1 MNVCG
6 SSKDNLAEANEVAY
20 ISYKIE
26 EVEGL
31 ANLILAL
38 GEYERMKS
46 KTIND
51 LLDAAIGQI
60 DRILSQVN
68 DALLGLA
75 KERERVRGLL
85 SQSSAI
91 FAALRCLNN
100 NGQSIAEDSPGYAL
114 SLAGDLLRDCRKAVD
129 AVPVR
134 DDGWQDNLL
143 KREVH

>member
-20 ISYKIE
+20 ISYKID

-31 ANLILAL
+31 AHLILAVE
-38 GEYERMKS
+38 EYESVKS
-46 KTIND
+46 EMINY

-60 DRILSQVN
+60 DYILNQVN
-68 DALLGLA
+68 DAFLGLA
-75 KERERVRGLL
+75 KEREKVRGLL

-91 FAALRCLNN
+91 FAALRCLNS
-100 NGQSIAEDSPGYAL
+100 NGQSIAEDSLSYAL

-129 AVPVR
+129 AVPVK

-143 KREVH
+143 KMEVH